1 MFTDF
6 LRGIAYVP
14 QGFQLLTARGLRRF
28 VLLPIAINVLV
39 FAALFWL
46 GGRWFHVL
54 LMWLLPSTTLSQH
67 SGVFGQLLIFLEE
80 TIRWL
85 LWPLF
90 LLAAVAVMF
99 YTFTALA
106 NLVGSPFNSR
116 LSARVEQRATGRFPP
131 AAPNDARFLIESVG
145 AVVGE
150 LRKIAYFALLGIPL
164 LILFIIPVVQVVA
177 PFLWALYGAWIIAL
191 EYVDYPLGNRGI
203 RFRDQRR
210 ITHQR
215 RLLHLG
221 FGAGVLCMTIIPFIN
236 LVAMPTAVIG
246 ATLLQ
251 ADLRNRTLPEA
262 A

>member
-1 MFTDF
+1 MLSDF
-6 LRGIAYVP
+6 YRGIAYVP

-28 VLLPIAINVLV
+28 VLLPIAVNVLV

-46 GGRWFHVL
+46 GTSWFHAF

-67 SGVFGQLLIFLEE
+67 SGIFGQLLTFLEV
-80 TIRWL
+80 IVRWL

-90 LLAAVAVMF
+90 LLAAVAIIF

-106 NLVGSPFNSR
+106 NLIGSPFNSM
-116 LSARVEQRATGRFPP
+116 LSARVEQHATGRFPP
-131 AAPNDARFLIESVG
+131 EAPKGAGLLVESVK
-145 AVVGE
+145 AVVDE

-164 LILFIIPVVQVVA
+164 LILFVIPVVQIAA
-177 PFLWALYGAWIIAL
+177 PFLWGLYGAWIIAL

-203 RFRDQRR
+203 SFRDQWR
-210 ITHQR
+210 ITRER

-221 FGAGVLCMTIIPFIN
+221 FGAGVLCMTIIPFVN

-251 ADLRNRTLPEA
+251 ADLRNRVVPEA